1 METVYRN
8 SASPTPIRTVEEQ
21 LSSLFQRRSVID
33 RLIRTLELYQ
43 RMTPLPV
50 AQKKTHVA

>member
-1 METVYRN
+1 MVTMYRN

-21 LSSLFQRRSVID
+21 LGSLYQRRSAID
-33 RLIRTLELYQ
+33 RLIRMLEIYQ

-50 AQKKTHVA
+50 SQKKTRVA